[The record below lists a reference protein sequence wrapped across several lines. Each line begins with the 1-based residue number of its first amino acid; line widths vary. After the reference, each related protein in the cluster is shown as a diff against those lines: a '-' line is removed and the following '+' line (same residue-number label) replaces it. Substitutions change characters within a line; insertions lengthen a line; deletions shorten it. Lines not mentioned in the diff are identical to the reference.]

1 MLEHLVNERP
11 LVDIRNISVLYSG
24 VPALDGVS
32 LRLNQGEHTAL
43 MGPNGSGKSTL
54 LRVIRAECFPTPSP
68 ESGIAWYPEGTP
80 DASPLAGRALSALV
94 SISQAEH
101 HLRSRWKITGQE
113 LLLGGLYDSPIL
125 YGTPSDEEEAK
136 ARAMAERLNIS
147 DLLNADLGRLSRT
160 QLMLLLFARAYIRRP
175 KLLLL
180 DEFLDNLDPR
190 RRGDMLEFL
199 EVAAQTTTLVA
210 ATHREENLPACIR
223 RFVYMDKGRMLAA
236 SPFAQTV
243 GQTPTPPPVPRG
255 TAAPESPV
263 EKPLFVLQNADV
275 YLEGARVLHGV
286 TWTVRHGEHW
296 TVTGAPGAGKSVLLR
311 LLAGD
316 LHPAHGGSIERNLPG
331 QTAFPPPV
339 AELRRHMRLVSADI
353 QAGYTYEVTGEQFVL
368 SGLDGG
374 FIFLREP
381 TETERAEARRW
392 MSLLD
397 VAHLG
402 ERDLPTLSTGQMR
415 RFMLARALI
424 AAPRVLL
431 LDDPFAGLDPES
443 RARVMGLLDRMSR
456 SENIQII
463 MITRHPEDIFMESGR
478 VAVLHEGRFTVE
490 AD

>member
-1 MLEHLVNERP
+1 
-11 LVDIRNISVLYSG
+11 
-24 VPALDGVS
+24 
-32 LRLNQGEHTAL
+32 
-43 MGPNGSGKSTL
+43 
-54 LRVIRAECFPTPSP
+54 
-68 ESGIAWYPEGTP
+68 
-80 DASPLAGRALSALV
+80 
-94 SISQAEH
+94 
-101 HLRSRWKITGQE
+101 
-113 LLLGGLYDSPIL
+113 
-125 YGTPSDEEEAK
+125 
-136 ARAMAERLNIS
+136 
-147 DLLNADLGRLSRT
+147 
-160 QLMLLLFARAYIRRP
+160 
-175 KLLLL
+175 
-180 DEFLDNLDPR
+180 
-190 RRGDMLEFL
+190 MLEFL
-199 EVAAQTTTLVA
+199 EVAALTTTLVA

-236 SPFAQTV
+236 SPFVQAV
-243 GQTPTPPPVPRG
+243 GQTPTPPAPPRG
-255 TAAPESPV
+255 TAAPESPA

-275 YLEGARVLHGV
+275 YLEGTRVLHGV

-381 TETERAEARRW
+381 TEAEQAEARRW

-402 ERDLPTLSTGQMR
+402 KRDLPTLSTGQMR

-443 RARVMGLLDRMSR
+443 RSRVMGLLDRMSR
-456 SENIQII
+456 SEHIQII

-490 AD
+490 ER